1 MKYRLRSLFALG
13 LSVLLSFS
21 IVLTAQATEAD
32 TSDLPDSNQA
42 GESPA
47 ADTPDSSADISWP
60 QGPEI
65 EGESG
70 IVMEA
75 STGTVL
81 YDKNMHDQ
89 HYPASITKILTVL
102 LALENCSLDEMV
114 TVPYEAAYMP
124 EKGPISRWMTENSSP
139 CWTVSMP

>member
-42 GESPA
+42 GESPS

-81 YDKNMHDQ
+81 
-89 HYPASITKILTVL
+89 S
-102 LALENCSLDEMV
+102 
-114 TVPYEAAYMP
+114 
-124 EKGPISRWMTENSSP
+124 
-139 CWTVSMP
+139 